1 MIIYDAARPL
11 APINTSVFLLIR
23 SVRNPTR
30 KPEIEEPSVKNEYIK
45 PTCKPDPPNITPE
58 TYGITKSVKKKPTEL
73 YLTMRTICEK
83 SGVKLRP
90 SGVDVLRRAKMA
102 FMDILL
108 NVTSPK
114 RQLNCNQMPTFC
126 PRPCIQS
133 RTEIL

>member
-30 KPEIEEPSVKNEYIK
+30 
-45 PTCKPDPPNITPE
+45 KPDPPNITPE